1 VLRDA
6 PRSAFEIVLE
16 KRVTVTQAGID
27 QELSVE
33 EALQL
38 RTYQDALAGK
48 RAARREVLK
57 MIAKREKAMADR
69 EVRTPQ
75 TRPSV
80 PVKTSPDPRNADA
93 AMCLLGIAAPNKSR
107 EEYDP
112 DAILLEPWAVQAA
125 LRRRR
130 GSKALTM
137 EDVDDIQRCTRAPET
152 LRWPRRTIT

>member
-1 VLRDA
+1 
-6 PRSAFEIVLE
+6 PRKQRALPERIGSGFALGLE
-16 KRVTVTQAGID
+16 ERVTVTQAGEG

-38 RTYQDALAGK
+38 RTYQEAVAGK
-48 RAARREVLK
+48 RAAGREVLK
-57 MIAKREKAMADR
+57 MIAKREQAMADR
-69 EVRTPQ
+69 GLQTPQ
-75 TRPSV
+75 TMPSV
-80 PVKTSPDPRNADA
+80 TSKISPDPRNADA

-130 GSKALTM
+130 GSKAL
-137 EDVDDIQRCTRAPET
+137 
-152 LRWPRRTIT
+152 